1 MTLPDMRRTLRR
13 FQRSQFISGVA
24 TLASGTMIAQILNV
38 VATPILS
45 RQFAPIDFAV
55 FGVFSAMLA
64 VLTAVGSFRFE
75 LGAVTARS
83 APSAA
88 SALALALAISGVFS
102 ALALVIGYFFGDVLA
117 QTFKTPGLA
126 SWLWLLG
133 PALLFTTWQHVMS
146 FWVTRRGLF
155 RNQAVAEVARS
166 LGTVGSQMLFGL
178 AGLAA
183 GGLIWGRLIG
193 LALASS
199 VTGFVTLRPDRDVIR
214 RGFNPRRLAY
224 AASRFR
230 NFLLFQTPKA
240 LVNVSTN
247 QLPVMLLAA
256 SFGATVAGLYW
267 FVERLLLIPVNVL
280 SSAVQRLFLKTAT
293 DRYNLRRSFAVQWA
307 KATAVLFAL
316 GACGLIVI
324 AILGPAGF
332 GFVFGRVWTDA
343 WYFAVWISIWFACR
357 LATGPSQSVYIVTD
371 RQGTQFAIE
380 SSAAAVR
387 LAIIPV
393 GAYFFSANTVVAI
406 YCLAGAA
413 LNLAVICVAG
423 MLAFRHKHVLGIKG
437 KGS

>member
-1 MTLPDMRRTLRR
+1 MTIPDVKQTLRR
-13 FQRSQFISGVA
+13 FQKSQFISGVA
-24 TLASGTMIAQILNV
+24 TLASGTMIAQIVNV

-45 RQFAPIDFAV
+45 RQFAPADFAV

-64 VLTAVGSFRFE
+64 VLTAVGSFRYE
-75 LGAVTARS
+75 LGAVTART

-88 SALALALAISGVFS
+88 SALALALAVSGVFS
-102 ALALVIGYFFGDVLA
+102 ALALVIGYFLGDILA
-117 QTFKTPGLA
+117 ELFKTPGLA
-126 SWLWLLG
+126 PWLWLLG

-193 LALASS
+193 LAMASS
-199 VTGFVTLRPDRDVIR
+199 ITGVVTLRPDMDVIW
-214 RGFNPRRLAY
+214 RGFSPARLCY
-224 AASRFR
+224 AARRFR
-230 NFLLFQTPKA
+230 NYLLFQTPKA

-267 FVERLLLIPVNVL
+267 FVERLLLIPVNLL

-293 DRYNLRRSFAVQWA
+293 DRHNSRRAFAAQWA

-316 GACGLIVI
+316 GACGFVAIAVI
-324 AILGPAGF
+324 GPSGF
-332 GFVFGRVWTDA
+332 GFVFGRIWTDA
-343 WYFAVWISIWFACR
+343 WYFAVWISI
-357 LATGPSQSVYIVTD
+357 
-371 RQGTQFAIE
+371 
-380 SSAAAVR
+380 
-387 LAIIPV
+387 
-393 GAYFFSANTVVAI
+393 
-406 YCLAGAA
+406 
-413 LNLAVICVAG
+413 
-423 MLAFRHKHVLGIKG
+423 
-437 KGS
+437 